1 MYLSHASISHT
12 HVPLTH
18 TSLTHVPLTRIY
30 VPLSFYEPLT
40 RMHTQTNDHSNHH
53 KHAFSCTHAHMH
65 VNAHVHQN
73 KVAIQQPYL
82 ALELD
87 HQPLAFAQLLLNAI
101 QIQKQSESNPKAIQK
116 QSNNRTWRLNLTI
129 SPSPLHSCC

>member
-1 MYLSHASISHT
+1 
-12 HVPLTH
+12 
-18 TSLTHVPLTRIY
+18 
-30 VPLSFYEPLT
+30 
-40 RMHTQTNDHSNHH
+40 
-53 KHAFSCTHAHMH
+53 MH

-101 QIQKQSESNPKAIQK
+101 QIQKLRGRGDGHIPDFGEVHQIFDWLVQRLQQRLRTTTKMKA
-116 QSNNRTWRLNLTI
+116 
-129 SPSPLHSCC
+129 HSVSTR